1 MLCHLHISNFAIV
14 RALEIDWASGMST
27 ITGETGAG
35 KSIAIDALSLCFG
48 ERADASVVRPGADKA
63 DVVATFD
70 ISKLSAAKDWLQ
82 QQDLLMGNE
91 CIVRRVVSAEGRS
104 RGYINGVQVPAQ
116 QLKLLGQYLLA
127 IHGQHA
133 HQLLQK
139 ADYQR
144 QLVDAFTAQPELLQ
158 QTKQS
163 YRYWQ
168 QLQQEYAELQQSQQQ
183 RDAQRQ
189 LLEYQVAELDQF
201 APQAEEFSQLE
212 TEHSRL
218 SHGNTLL
225 SQSQQCLQ
233 QLYDGDEQTIYRAL
247 SQVSQQVEQL
257 VQLDPAL
264 ADVQQMLNDALMQ
277 TEEASRELRRYADKV
292 ELDPERL
299 QWIDERLGLWLNLSR
314 KHQVSYE
321 GLPALHEQLSQQLAE
336 LTHCDSRLSELALGI
351 TQAEK
356 IYQAAAANLTAA
368 RTQAAAELGALI
380 SANMH
385 ELSMANAR
393 FAINIQSQSLAQA
406 SANGLDMVS
415 FDVSTNPGQPL
426 QALSKVASG
435 GELSRIS
442 LAIQVILA
450 DKITTPTLIF
460 DEVDVGISGPVA
472 AGVGRL
478 LRQLGQSTQIICVT
492 HLPQVASQGH
502 QQLFVE
508 KYTDGQAT
516 ETRMRQLTDE
526 ERIQEIARLLA
537 GENISANALANARE
551 LLCAPIP
558 KQSQDT
564 EFSVS

>member
-14 RALEIDWASGMST
+14 RALEIDWAGGMST

-35 KSIAIDALSLCFG
+35 KSIAIDALALCLG
-48 ERADASVVRPGADKA
+48 ERADAAVVRPGADKA
-63 DVVATFD
+63 DIVATFD
-70 ISKLSAAKDWLQ
+70 ISALPAARDFLQ

-91 CIVRRVVSAEGRS
+91 CIVRRVVSNEGRS

-116 QLKLLGQYLLA
+116 QLKQLGQYLLS

-133 HQLLQK
+133 HQLLLK

-144 QLVDAFTAQPELLQ
+144 QLLDAYVANSELQ
-158 QTKQS
+158 QQCRQS

-168 QLQQEYAELQQSQQQ
+168 QLQQEHQALQHSQQQ

-201 APQAEEFSQLE
+201 APQADEFSGLE
-212 TEHSRL
+212 AEHSRL
-218 SHGNTLL
+218 THGNTLL

-233 QLYDGDEQTIYRAL
+233 QLYDDDEQSIYRAL
-247 SQVSQQVEQL
+247 SQVSYQLEQL
-257 VQLDPAL
+257 QALDPAL
-264 ADVQQMLNDALMQ
+264 AGVQQMLSDALLQ

-299 QWIDERLGLWLNLSR
+299 AEVDERLAQWLNLAR
-314 KHQVSYE
+314 KHQI
-321 GLPALHEQLSQQLAE
+321 ANEQLAERHQQLAAELAE
-336 LTHCDSRLSELALGI
+336 LTGSEQRLTELELAI
-351 TQAEK
+351 QQASRQ
-356 IYQAAAANLTAA
+356 YQQAAAALTAA
-368 RTQAAAELGALI
+368 RQQAASELSELI
-380 SANMH
+380 SKNMH

-393 FAINIQSQSLAQA
+393 FAITVSTLPLEQA
-406 SANGLDMVS
+406 STNGLDLIS
-415 FDVSTNPGQPL
+415 FEVSTNPGQPL

-442 LAIQVILA
+442 LAVQVILA
-450 DKITTPTLIF
+450 DKVTTPTLIF

-508 KYTDGQAT
+508 KYTDGIAT
-516 ETRMRQLTDE
+516 ETRMRQLSDD

-551 LLCAPIP
+551 LLCTPA
-558 KQSQDT
+558 
-564 EFSVS
+564 V

>member
-1 MLCHLHISNFAIV
+1 MLSHLHISNFAIV
-14 RALEIDWASGMST
+14 RALEIDWAAGMST

-35 KSIAIDALSLCFG
+35 KSIAIDALALCLG
-48 ERADASVVRPGADKA
+48 ERADASVVRPGAEKA
-63 DVVATFD
+63 DIVATFD
-70 ISKLSAAKDWLQ
+70 ISKLNTAKDWLQ

-116 QLKLLGQYLLA
+116 QLKQLGQYLLA

-139 ADYQR
+139 TDYQR
-144 QLVDAFTAQPELLQ
+144 QLLDAYTAKPELLL

-163 YRYWQ
+163 YRDWQ
-168 QLQQEYAELQQSQQQ
+168 QLQREYGELQQSQQQ

-201 APQAEEFSQLE
+201 APQVDEFQQLE
-212 TEHSRL
+212 VEHSRL

-225 SQSQQCLQ
+225 MQSQACLL
-233 QLYDGDEQTIYRAL
+233 QLYDGEDHTIYRAL
-247 SQVSQQVEQL
+247 SQVSQQLEHL
-257 VQLDPAL
+257 VCLDPAL
-264 ADVQQMLNDALMQ
+264 KDVQQMLNDALMQ

-299 QWIDERLGLWLNLSR
+299 QWIDERLGLWLNLAR

-321 GLPALHEQLSQQLAE
+321 ELPNLHAQLAQQLAQ
-336 LTHCDSRLSELALGI
+336 LTDSDSRLNELQLAI

-356 IYQAAAANLTAA
+356 AYQTAATNLTDA
-368 RTQAAAELGALI
+368 RKQAAAELSSLI
-380 SANMH
+380 AHNMH

-393 FAINIQSQSLAQA
+393 FAINVQSQALEF
-406 SANGLDMVS
+406 ANAHGLDLVS
-415 FDVSTNPGQPL
+415 FEVSTNPGQPL

-516 ETRMRQLTDE
+516 ETRMRHLQDE

-551 LLCAPIP
+551 LLCSPI
-558 KQSQDT
+558 
-564 EFSVS
+564 V

>member
-14 RALEIDWASGMST
+14 RALEIDWHSGMST

-35 KSIAIDALSLCFG
+35 KSIAIDALSLCLG

-63 DVVATFD
+63 DIVASFD
-70 ISKLSAAKDWLQ
+70 ISKLSAAQQWLAE
-82 QQDLLMGNE
+82 QDLAMGHE
-91 CIVRRVVSAEGRS
+91 CIVRRVVSNEGRS

-116 QLKLLGQYLLA
+116 QLKALGQHLLS

-133 HQLLQK
+133 HQQLLK
-139 ADYQR
+139 NDYQR
-144 QLVDAFTAQPELLQ
+144 QLLDAFAANSSLLEA
-158 QTKQS
+158 TRS
-163 YRYWQ
+163 SWRHWQ
-168 QLQQEYAELQQSQQQ
+168 QLQREYAQLQQSQQQ

-201 APQAEEFSQLE
+201 APLQDEYPQLE
-212 TEHSRL
+212 AEHSRL

-233 QLYDGDEQTIYRAL
+233 LLYDDEQQNIYQAL
-247 SQVSQQVEQL
+247 SIAAGQLEQL
-257 VQLDPAL
+257 CSLDPAL
-264 ADVQQMLNDALMQ
+264 NNISQMLQDALVQ

-299 QWIDERLGLWLNLSR
+299 AQIDERLSQWLNLSR

-321 GLPALHEQLSQQLAE
+321 ELPALHQQLSEQLAALTGDDKRLLQLEADINGAQQHYLKQAEALSQQ
-336 LTHCDSRLSELALGI
+336 R
-351 TQAEK
+351 Q
-356 IYQAAAANLTAA
+356 QAAAL
-368 RTQAAAELGALI
+368 LSDKI
-380 SANMH
+380 SRSMH

-393 FAINIQSQSLAQA
+393 FAIVVNPLDVSHGSAQ
-406 SANGLDMVS
+406 GIDQID
-415 FDVSTNPGQPL
+415 FQVSTNPGQPL

-478 LRQLGQSTQIICVT
+478 LRQLGETTQIICVT

-508 KYTDGQAT
+508 KYTDGLAT
-516 ETRMRQLTDE
+516 ETRMRELNAD
-526 ERIQEIARLLA
+526 ERISEIARLLA
-537 GENISANALANARE
+537 GENISASALANARE
-551 LLCAPIP
+551 LLCAPL
-558 KQSQDT
+558 
-564 EFSVS
+564 V

>member
-35 KSIAIDALSLCFG
+35 KSIAIDALSLCLG

-63 DVVATFD
+63 DIVASFD
-70 ISKLSAAKDWLQ
+70 ISKLKAAQQWLTE
-82 QQDLLMGNE
+82 QDLAMGHE
-91 CIVRRVVSAEGRS
+91 CIVRRVVNSEGRS

-116 QLKLLGQYLLA
+116 QLKALGQHLLS

-133 HQLLQK
+133 HQQLLK
-139 ADYQR
+139 NDYQR
-144 QLVDAFTAQPELLQ
+144 QLLDAFSANSVTLDA
-158 QTKQS
+158 T
-163 YRYWQ
+163 RHAWRNWQ
-168 QLQQEYAELQQSQQQ
+168 QLQREYSELQQSQQQ

-189 LLEYQVAELDQF
+189 LLEYQVAELDNF
-201 APQAEEFSQLE
+201 APQENEYPELE
-212 TEHSRL
+212 AEHSRL

-233 QLYDGDEQTIYRAL
+233 LLYDDEQQNIYQAL
-247 SQVSQQVEQL
+247 SVATAQLEQL
-257 VQLDPAL
+257 ATLDPAL
-264 ADVQQMLNDALMQ
+264 NNIAQMLNDALVQ

-299 QWIDERLGLWLNLSR
+299 AQVDERLGLWLNLSR
-314 KHQVSYE
+314 KHQVAHE
-321 GLPALHEQLSQQLAE
+321 ALPALHQQLAAQLATLTGNDKRLVQLAADIEQAELNYMAQAEQLSEQ
-336 LTHCDSRLSELALGI
+336 RR
-351 TQAEK
+351 
-356 IYQAAAANLTAA
+356 QAAS
-368 RTQAAAELGALI
+368 AL
-380 SANMH
+380 SSQVSKSMH

-393 FAINIQSQSLAQA
+393 FEIQLTTMAAGQA
-406 SANGLDMVS
+406 SANGIDAVE
-415 FDVSTNPGQPL
+415 FQVSTNPGQPL
-426 QALSKVASG
+426 QAMHKVASG

-450 DKITTPTLIF
+450 DKVTTPTLIF

-478 LRQLGQSTQIICVT
+478 LRQLGESTQIICVT

-508 KYTDGQAT
+508 KYTDGIAT
-516 ETRMRQLTDE
+516 ETRMRTLADE
-526 ERIQEIARLLA
+526 ERISEIARLLA
-537 GENISANALANARE
+537 GENISASALANARE
-551 LLCAPIP
+551 LLCAPA
-558 KQSQDT
+558 
-564 EFSVS
+564 V

>member
-14 RALEIDWASGMST
+14 RALEIDWAGGMTT

-35 KSIAIDALSLCFG
+35 KSIAIDALALCLG
-48 ERADASVVRPGADKA
+48 ERADAAVVRPGVDKA
-63 DVVATFD
+63 DIVATFD
-70 ISKLSAAKDWLQ
+70 ISALPAARDFLQ

-91 CIVRRVVSAEGRS
+91 CIIRRVVSSEGRS

-116 QLKLLGQYLLA
+116 QLKQLGQYLLS

-133 HQLLQK
+133 HQLLLK

-144 QLVDAFTAQPELLQ
+144 QLLDAYVANSGLQ
-158 QTKQS
+158 QQCRQS

-168 QLQQEYAELQQSQQQ
+168 QLQQEHQALRHSQQQ

-201 APQAEEFSQLE
+201 APQLDEFSELE
-212 TEHSRL
+212 AEHSRL
-218 SHGNTLL
+218 THGNTLL

-233 QLYDGDEQTIYRAL
+233 QLYDDDEQSIYRAL
-247 SQVSQQVEQL
+247 SRVSYQLEQL
-257 VQLDPAL
+257 QALDPAL
-264 ADVQQMLNDALMQ
+264 TGVQQMLSDALLQ

-299 QWIDERLGLWLNLSR
+299 AEVDERLAQWLNLAR
-314 KHQVSYE
+314 KHQI
-321 GLPALHEQLSQQLAE
+321 ANDQLAERHQQLAAELAE
-336 LTHCDSRLSELALGI
+336 LTGSEQRLTELELAI
-351 TQAEK
+351 QQASRQFQ
-356 IYQAAAANLTAA
+356 QAAAVLTAA
-368 RTQAAAELGALI
+368 RQQAAAELSELI
-380 SANMH
+380 SKNMH
-385 ELSMANAR
+385 ELSMTNAS
-393 FAINIQSQSLAQA
+393 FVINVSTLPLEQA
-406 SANGLDMVS
+406 SANGLDLVS
-415 FDVSTNPGQPL
+415 FEVSTNPGQPL

-442 LAIQVILA
+442 LAVQVILA
-450 DKITTPTLIF
+450 DKVTTPTLIF

-502 QQLFVE
+502 QQMFVE
-508 KYTDGQAT
+508 KYTDGIAT
-516 ETRMRQLTDE
+516 ETRMRQLTDD
-526 ERIQEIARLLA
+526 ERINEIARLLA

-551 LLCAPIP
+551 LLCAPII
-558 KQSQDT
+558 
-564 EFSVS
+564 

>member
-14 RALEIDWASGMST
+14 RALEIDWHSGMST

-35 KSIAIDALSLCFG
+35 KSIAIDALSLCLG

-63 DVVATFD
+63 DIVASFD
-70 ISKLSAAKDWLQ
+70 ISKLSAAQQWLAE
-82 QQDLLMGNE
+82 QDLAMGHE
-91 CIVRRVVSAEGRS
+91 CIVRRVVSNEGRS

-116 QLKLLGQYLLA
+116 QLKALGQHLLS

-133 HQLLQK
+133 HQQLLK
-139 ADYQR
+139 NDYQR
-144 QLVDAFTAQPELLQ
+144 QLLDAFAANSSLLE
-158 QTKQS
+158 TTRS
-163 YRYWQ
+163 SWRHWQ
-168 QLQQEYAELQQSQQQ
+168 QLQREYAQLQQSQQQ

-201 APQAEEFSQLE
+201 APLQDEYPQLE
-212 TEHSRL
+212 AEHSRL
-218 SHGNTLL
+218 SHGNTLS

-233 QLYDGDEQTIYRAL
+233 LLYDDEQQNIYQAL
-247 SQVSQQVEQL
+247 CVAAGQLEQL
-257 VQLDPAL
+257 CSLDPAL
-264 ADVQQMLNDALMQ
+264 TNISQMLQDALVQ

-299 QWIDERLGLWLNLSR
+299 AQIDERLSQWLNLSR
-314 KHQVSYE
+314 KHQVSYAD
-321 GLPALHEQLSQQLAE
+321 LPALHQHLSEQLAALTGDDKRLLQLEADISTAQQHYLQQAQALSQQ
-336 LTHCDSRLSELALGI
+336 R
-351 TQAEK
+351 Q
-356 IYQAAAANLTAA
+356 QAAAL
-368 RTQAAAELGALI
+368 LSDKI
-380 SANMH
+380 SRSMH

-393 FAINIQSQSLAQA
+393 FAILVTPLDVSQGSAQ
-406 SANGLDMVS
+406 GIDQID
-415 FDVSTNPGQPL
+415 FQVSTNPGQPL

-478 LRQLGQSTQIICVT
+478 LRQLGETTQIICVT

-508 KYTDGQAT
+508 KYTDGLAT
-516 ETRMRQLTDE
+516 ETRMRELNAD
-526 ERIQEIARLLA
+526 ERISEIARLLA
-537 GENISANALANARE
+537 GENISASALANARE
-551 LLCAPIP
+551 LLCAPL
-558 KQSQDT
+558 
-564 EFSVS
+564 V

>member
-14 RALEIDWASGMST
+14 RALEIDWATGMST

-35 KSIAIDALSLCFG
+35 KSIAIDALSLCLG
-48 ERADASVVRPGADKA
+48 ERADATVVRPGAEKA

-70 ISKLSAAKDWLQ
+70 ISKLTAAKDWLQ

-139 ADYQR
+139 AEYQR
-144 QLVDAFTAQPELLQ
+144 QLLDAFTAKPDLLQ

-168 QLQQEYAELQQSQQQ
+168 QLQQECTELKQSQQQ

-201 APQAEEFSQLE
+201 APQTDEFAQLE

-233 QLYDGDEQTIYRAL
+233 QLYDGDDQTIYRAL
-247 SQVSQQVEQL
+247 SQVSQQLEQL

-277 TEEASRELRRYADKV
+277 TDEASRELRRYADKV

-299 QWIDERLGLWLNLSR
+299 QFIDERLGIWLNLSR
-314 KHQVSYE
+314 KHQVSYDA
-321 GLPALHEQLSQQLAE
+321 LPALHEQLSQQLAE
-336 LTHCDSRLSELALGI
+336 LTHSDSRLNELELAI

-356 IYQAAAANLTAA
+356 VYQTAAANLTAA
-368 RTQAAAELGALI
+368 RTQAAAELSTLI
-380 SANMH
+380 SHNMH

-393 FAINIQSQSLAQA
+393 FAINIQNLPLAQA
-406 SANGLDMVS
+406 SAGGLDQVS

-426 QALSKVASG
+426 QPLSKVASG

-478 LRQLGQSTQIICVT
+478 LRQLGQTTQIICVT

-551 LLCAPIP
+551 LLCAPA
-558 KQSQDT
+558 
-564 EFSVS
+564 V

>member
-35 KSIAIDALSLCFG
+35 KSIAIDALALCLG
-48 ERADASVVRPGADKA
+48 ERADAAVVRPGADKA
-63 DVVATFD
+63 DIVATFD
-70 ISKLSAAKDWLQ
+70 IRQLPAAQEWLQ
-82 QQDLLMGNE
+82 QQDLLMGHE

-139 ADYQR
+139 NDYQR
-144 QLVDAFTAQPELLQ
+144 QLLDAFCSQSALLQ

-168 QLQQEYAELQQSQQQ
+168 QLQQEHRTLYQSQQQ

-201 APQAEEFSQLE
+201 SPAIDEFNQLE
-212 TEHSRL
+212 TEHNRL

-225 SQSQQCLQ
+225 SQSQLCLT
-233 QLYDGDEQTIYRAL
+233 QLYDGDEHTIYRAL

-257 VQLDPAL
+257 LQLDPAL
-264 ADVQQMLNDALMQ
+264 GDVHQMLADALMQ

-299 QWIDERLGLWLNLSR
+299 QFIDERLGQWLNLSR
-314 KHQVSYE
+314 KHHVNNE
-321 GLPALHEQLSQQLAE
+321 DLAALHLQLSQQLAE
-336 LTHCDSRLSELALGI
+336 LTGCDKRLTELELAI
-351 TQAEK
+351 TQAAK
-356 IYQAAAANLTAA
+356 VYQSAATGLSEA
-368 RTQAAAELGALI
+368 RALAAAELSERI
-380 SANMH
+380 SHNMH

-393 FAINIQSQSLAQA
+393 FAISVTPVPLEQA
-406 SANGLDMVS
+406 NANGLDHIS
-415 FDVSTNPGQPL
+415 FEVSTNPGQPL
-426 QALSKVASG
+426 QPLGKVASG

-516 ETRMRQLTDE
+516 ETRMRALSDE

-551 LLCAPIP
+551 LLCAP
-558 KQSQDT
+558 
-564 EFSVS
+564 SV

>member
-35 KSIAIDALSLCFG
+35 KSIAIDALALCLG
-48 ERADASVVRPGADKA
+48 ERADAAVVRPGADKA
-63 DVVATFD
+63 DIVATFD
-70 ISKLSAAKDWLQ
+70 ISALPAARDFLQ

-91 CIVRRVVSAEGRS
+91 CIVRRVVSNEGRS

-116 QLKLLGQYLLA
+116 QLKQLGQYLLS

-133 HQLLQK
+133 HQLLLK

-144 QLVDAFTAQPELLQ
+144 QLLDAYVANSELLQ
-158 QTKQS
+158 QCRQS

-168 QLQQEYAELQQSQQQ
+168 QLQQEHQTLQHSQQQ

-201 APQAEEFSQLE
+201 APQADEFSELE
-212 TEHSRL
+212 AEHSRL
-218 SHGNTLL
+218 THGNTLL

-233 QLYDGDEQTIYRAL
+233 QLYDDDEQSIYRAL
-247 SQVSQQVEQL
+247 SHVSYQLEQL
-257 VQLDPAL
+257 QALDPAL
-264 ADVQQMLNDALMQ
+264 AGVQQMLSDALLQ

-299 QWIDERLGLWLNLSR
+299 AEVDERLAQWLNLAR
-314 KHQVSYE
+314 KHQI
-321 GLPALHEQLSQQLAE
+321 ANEQLAERHQQLAAELAE
-336 LTHCDSRLSELALGI
+336 LTGSEQRLTELELAI
-351 TQAEK
+351 QQASRQ
-356 IYQAAAANLTAA
+356 YQQAAAVLTAA
-368 RTQAAAELGALI
+368 RQQAASELSELI
-380 SANMH
+380 SKNMH

-393 FAINIQSQSLAQA
+393 FAINVSTLPLEQA
-406 SANGLDMVS
+406 SANGLDLIS
-415 FDVSTNPGQPL
+415 FEVSTNPGQPL

-442 LAIQVILA
+442 LAVQVILA
-450 DKITTPTLIF
+450 DKVTTPTLIF

-508 KYTDGQAT
+508 KYTDGIAT
-516 ETRMRQLTDE
+516 ETRMRQLSDD

-551 LLCAPIP
+551 LLCTP
-558 KQSQDT
+558 T
-564 EFSVS
+564 V

>member
-14 RALEIDWASGMST
+14 RALEIDWATGMST

-35 KSIAIDALSLCFG
+35 KSIAIDALSLCLG
-48 ERADASVVRPGADKA
+48 ERADATVVRPGADKA

-70 ISKLSAAKDWLQ
+70 ISKLTAAKDWLQ

-91 CIVRRVVSAEGRS
+91 CIVRRVISAEGRS

-139 ADYQR
+139 AEYQR
-144 QLVDAFTAQPELLQ
+144 QLLDAFTAKPDLLQ

-168 QLQQEYAELQQSQQQ
+168 QLQQEFTELKQSQQQ

-201 APQAEEFSQLE
+201 APQTDEFAQLE

-233 QLYDGDEQTIYRAL
+233 QLYDGDDQTIYRAL
-247 SQVSQQVEQL
+247 SQVSQQLEQL

-277 TEEASRELRRYADKV
+277 TDEASRELRRYADKV

-299 QWIDERLGLWLNLSR
+299 QFIDERLGIWLNLSR
-314 KHQVSYE
+314 KHQVSYDA
-321 GLPALHEQLSQQLAE
+321 LPALHEQLSQQLAE
-336 LTHCDSRLSELALGI
+336 LTHSDSRLNELELAI

-356 IYQAAAANLTAA
+356 VYQTAAASLTAA
-368 RTQAAAELGALI
+368 RTQAAAELSALI
-380 SANMH
+380 SHNMH

-393 FAINIQSQSLAQA
+393 FAINIQNLPLAQA
-406 SANGLDMVS
+406 SAGGLDQVS

-478 LRQLGQSTQIICVT
+478 LRQLGQNTQIICVT

-551 LLCAPIP
+551 LLCAPA
-558 KQSQDT
+558 
-564 EFSVS
+564 V

>member
-35 KSIAIDALSLCFG
+35 KSIAIDALSLCLG

-63 DVVATFD
+63 DIVASFD
-70 ISKLSAAKDWLQ
+70 ISKLKAAQQWLTE
-82 QQDLLMGNE
+82 QDLAMGHE
-91 CIVRRVVSAEGRS
+91 CIVRRVVNSEGRS

-116 QLKLLGQYLLA
+116 QLKALGQHLLS

-133 HQLLQK
+133 HQQLLK
-139 ADYQR
+139 SDYQR
-144 QLVDAFTAQPELLQ
+144 QLLDAFAANSATLDA
-158 QTKQS
+158 T
-163 YRYWQ
+163 RHAWRNWQ
-168 QLQQEYAELQQSQQQ
+168 QLQREYSELQQSQQQ

-189 LLEYQVAELDQF
+189 LLEYQVAELDNF
-201 APQAEEFSQLE
+201 APQENEYPELE
-212 TEHSRL
+212 AEHSRL

-233 QLYDGDEQTIYRAL
+233 LLYDDEQQNIYQAL
-247 SQVSQQVEQL
+247 SVATAQLEQL
-257 VQLDPAL
+257 ATLDPAL
-264 ADVQQMLNDALMQ
+264 NNIAQMLNDALVQ

-299 QWIDERLGLWLNLSR
+299 AQVDERLGLWLNLSR
-314 KHQVSYE
+314 KHQVAHE
-321 GLPALHEQLSQQLAE
+321 TLPALHQQLAAQLATLTGNDKRLVQLTADIEQAELNYMAQAEQLSEQ
-336 LTHCDSRLSELALGI
+336 RR
-351 TQAEK
+351 
-356 IYQAAAANLTAA
+356 QAAS
-368 RTQAAAELGALI
+368 AL
-380 SANMH
+380 SSQVSKSMH

-393 FAINIQSQSLAQA
+393 FEIQLTTMAAGQA
-406 SANGLDMVS
+406 SANGIDAVE
-415 FDVSTNPGQPL
+415 FQVSTNPGQPL
-426 QALSKVASG
+426 QAMHKVASG

-450 DKITTPTLIF
+450 DKVTTPTLIF

-478 LRQLGQSTQIICVT
+478 LRQLGESTQIICVT

-508 KYTDGQAT
+508 KYTDGIAT
-516 ETRMRQLTDE
+516 ETRMRSLTDE
-526 ERIQEIARLLA
+526 ERISEIARLLA
-537 GENISANALANARE
+537 GENISASALANARE
-551 LLCAPIP
+551 LLCAPA
-558 KQSQDT
+558 
-564 EFSVS
+564 V

>member
-35 KSIAIDALSLCFG
+35 KSIAIDALALCLG
-48 ERADASVVRPGADKA
+48 ERADAAVVRPGADKA
-63 DVVATFD
+63 DIVATFD
-70 ISKLSAAKDWLQ
+70 ISALPAARDFLQ

-91 CIVRRVVSAEGRS
+91 CIVRRVVSNEGRS

-116 QLKLLGQYLLA
+116 QLKQLGQYLLS

-133 HQLLQK
+133 HQLLLK

-144 QLVDAFTAQPELLQ
+144 QLLDAYVANSELLQ
-158 QTKQS
+158 QCRQS

-168 QLQQEYAELQQSQQQ
+168 QLQQEHQTLQHSQQQ

-201 APQAEEFSQLE
+201 APQADEFSELE
-212 TEHSRL
+212 AEHSRL
-218 SHGNTLL
+218 THGNTLL

-233 QLYDGDEQTIYRAL
+233 QLYDDDEQSIYRAL
-247 SQVSQQVEQL
+247 SQVTYQLEQL
-257 VQLDPAL
+257 QALDPAL
-264 ADVQQMLNDALMQ
+264 AGVQQMLSEALLQ

-299 QWIDERLGLWLNLSR
+299 AEVDERLAQWLNLAR
-314 KHQVSYE
+314 KHQI
-321 GLPALHEQLSQQLAE
+321 ANEQLAERHQQLAADLAE
-336 LTHCDSRLSELALGI
+336 LTGSEQRLTELELAI
-351 TQAEK
+351 QQASRQ
-356 IYQAAAANLTAA
+356 YQQAAAVLTAA
-368 RTQAAAELGALI
+368 RQQAASELSELI
-380 SANMH
+380 SKNMH

-393 FAINIQSQSLAQA
+393 FAINVSTLPLEQA
-406 SANGLDMVS
+406 SANGLDLIS
-415 FDVSTNPGQPL
+415 FEVSTNPGQPL

-442 LAIQVILA
+442 LAVQVILA
-450 DKITTPTLIF
+450 DKVTTPTLIF

-502 QQLFVE
+502 QQMFVE
-508 KYTDGQAT
+508 KYTDGIAT
-516 ETRMRQLTDE
+516 ETRMRQLNDD

-551 LLCAPIP
+551 LLCTPA
-558 KQSQDT
+558 
-564 EFSVS
+564 V

>member
-14 RALEIDWASGMST
+14 RALEIDWAQGMST

-35 KSIAIDALSLCFG
+35 KSIAIDALSLCLG
-48 ERADASVVRPGADKA
+48 ERADAGVVRPGADKA
-63 DVVATFD
+63 DIVASFD
-70 ISKLSAAKDWLQ
+70 ISKLQAAQQWLAE
-82 QQDLLMGNE
+82 QDLAMGSE
-91 CIVRRVVSAEGRS
+91 CIVRRVVNSEGRS

-116 QLKLLGQYLLA
+116 QLKALGQHLLS

-133 HQLLQK
+133 HQQLLK
-139 ADYQR
+139 NDYQR
-144 QLVDAFTAQPELLQ
+144 QLLDAFAANNKLLDN
-158 QTKQS
+158 T
-163 YRYWQ
+163 RNAWRNWQ
-168 QLQQEYAELQQSQQQ
+168 QLQREYAELEQSQQQ

-189 LLEYQVAELDQF
+189 LLEYQVAELDTF
-201 APQAEEFSQLE
+201 APQDNEYPQLE

-233 QLYDGDEQTIYRAL
+233 MLYDDEQQNIYQAL
-247 SQVSQQVEQL
+247 SVAAAQVDELCS
-257 VQLDPAL
+257 LDPAL
-264 ADVQQMLNDALMQ
+264 QNISQMLQDALVQ

-299 QWIDERLGLWLNLSR
+299 ALVDERLGQWLNLAR
-314 KHQVSYE
+314 KHQVAFE
-321 GLPALHEQLSQQLAE
+321 DVPAQHQQLSAQLSALTGDDKRLVQLAA
-336 LTHCDSRLSELALGI
+336 DI
-351 TQAEK
+351 QQAEQD
-356 IYQAAAANLTAA
+356 YMAQAGALSSQ
-368 RTQAAAELGALI
+368 RQQAAELLSNKI
-380 SANMH
+380 SRSMH

-393 FAINIQSQSLAQA
+393 FDIVLKPLSTEQA
-406 SANGLDMVS
+406 SANGIDAIE
-415 FDVSTNPGQPL
+415 FQVSTNPGQPL
-426 QALSKVASG
+426 QALHKVASG

-478 LRQLGQSTQIICVT
+478 LRQLGESTQIICVT

-508 KYTDGQAT
+508 KYTDGLAT
-516 ETRMRQLTDE
+516 ETRMRQLGDE
-526 ERIQEIARLLA
+526 ERISEIARLLA
-537 GENISANALANARE
+537 GENISASALANARE
-551 LLCAPIP
+551 LLCAPA
-558 KQSQDT
+558 
-564 EFSVS
+564 V

>member
-35 KSIAIDALSLCFG
+35 KSIAIDALSLCLG

-63 DVVATFD
+63 DIVASFD
-70 ISKLSAAKDWLQ
+70 ISKLKAAQQWLTE
-82 QQDLLMGNE
+82 QDLAMGHE
-91 CIVRRVVSAEGRS
+91 CIVRRVVNSEGRS

-116 QLKLLGQYLLA
+116 QLKALGQHLLS

-133 HQLLQK
+133 HQQLLK
-139 ADYQR
+139 SDYQR
-144 QLVDAFTAQPELLQ
+144 QLLDAFAANSATLDA
-158 QTKQS
+158 T
-163 YRYWQ
+163 RHAWRNWQ
-168 QLQQEYAELQQSQQQ
+168 QLQREYSELQQSQQQ

-189 LLEYQVAELDQF
+189 LLEYQVAELDNF
-201 APQAEEFSQLE
+201 APQENEYPDLE
-212 TEHSRL
+212 AEHSRL

-233 QLYDGDEQTIYRAL
+233 LLYDDEQQNIYQAL
-247 SQVSQQVEQL
+247 SVATAQLEQL
-257 VQLDPAL
+257 ATLDPAL
-264 ADVQQMLNDALMQ
+264 NNIAQMLNDALVQ

-299 QWIDERLGLWLNLSR
+299 AQVDERLGLWLNLSR
-314 KHQVSYE
+314 KHQVAHE
-321 GLPALHEQLSQQLAE
+321 ALPALHQQLAAQLATLTGNDKRLVQLAADIEQAELNYMTQAEQLSEQ
-336 LTHCDSRLSELALGI
+336 RR
-351 TQAEK
+351 
-356 IYQAAAANLTAA
+356 QAAS
-368 RTQAAAELGALI
+368 AL
-380 SANMH
+380 SRQVSKSMH

-393 FAINIQSQSLAQA
+393 FEIQLTTMATGQA
-406 SANGLDMVS
+406 SASGIDAVE
-415 FDVSTNPGQPL
+415 FQVSTNPGQPL
-426 QALSKVASG
+426 QAMHKVASG

-450 DKITTPTLIF
+450 DKVTTPTLIF

-478 LRQLGQSTQIICVT
+478 LRQLGESTQIICVT

-508 KYTDGQAT
+508 KYTDGIAT
-516 ETRMRQLTDE
+516 ETRMRMLADE
-526 ERIQEIARLLA
+526 ERISEIARLLA
-537 GENISANALANARE
+537 GENISASALANARE
-551 LLCAPIP
+551 LLCAPA
-558 KQSQDT
+558 
-564 EFSVS
+564 V

>member
-14 RALEIDWASGMST
+14 RALEIDWSAGMST

-35 KSIAIDALSLCFG
+35 KSIAIDALSLCLG
-48 ERADASVVRPGADKA
+48 ERADASAVRPGADKA
-63 DVVATFD
+63 DIVASFD
-70 ISKLSAAKDWLQ
+70 ITKLKAAQQWLNE
-82 QQDLLMGNE
+82 QDLAMGHE
-91 CIVRRVVSAEGRS
+91 CIVRRVVSSEGRS

-116 QLKLLGQYLLA
+116 QLKALGQHLLS

-133 HQLLQK
+133 HQLLLK
-139 ADYQR
+139 SDYQR
-144 QLVDAFTAQPELLQ
+144 QLLDAFANNSTTLEATRSAWRQWQKLQ
-158 QTKQS
+158 
-163 YRYWQ
+163 R
-168 QLQQEYAELQQSQQQ
+168 EYAELQQSQQQ

-189 LLEYQVAELDQF
+189 LLEYQVAELDNF
-201 APQAEEFSQLE
+201 APLEHEYAELE
-212 TEHSRL
+212 AEHNRL

-233 QLYDGDEQTIYRAL
+233 LMYDDEQQNIYQAL
-247 SQVSQQVEQL
+247 SMAAAQMEQL
-257 VQLDPAL
+257 SALDTAL
-264 ADVQQMLNDALMQ
+264 NNVTQMLNDALVQ

-299 QWIDERLGLWLNLSR
+299 AEVDERLSQWLNLAR
-314 KHQVSYE
+314 KHQVANESLFE
-321 GLPALHEQLSQQLAE
+321 QHQQLSAQLAL
-336 LTHCDSRLSELALGI
+336 LTGDDQRLLQLSAAI
-351 TQAEK
+351 SDAEQR
-356 IYQAAAANLTAA
+356 YLAAATELSAQ
-368 RTQAAAELGALI
+368 RQQAAELLSRKI
-380 SANMH
+380 SSSMH

-393 FAINIQSQSLAQA
+393 FNISVQADGNAQA
-406 SANGLDMVS
+406 NANGIDIIE
-415 FDVSTNPGQPL
+415 FQVSTNPGQPL
-426 QALSKVASG
+426 QALHKVASG

-478 LRQLGQSTQIICVT
+478 LRQLGETTQIICVT

-516 ETRMRQLTDE
+516 ETRMRQLSDE
-526 ERIQEIARLLA
+526 DRISEIARLLA
-537 GENISANALANARE
+537 GENISASALANARE
-551 LLCAPIP
+551 LLCAPA
-558 KQSQDT
+558 
-564 EFSVS
+564 V

>member
-14 RALEIDWASGMST
+14 RALEIDWATGMST

-35 KSIAIDALSLCFG
+35 KSIAIDALSLCLG
-48 ERADASVVRPGADKA
+48 ERADATVVRPGADKA

-70 ISKLSAAKDWLQ
+70 ISKLTAAKDWLQ

-116 QLKLLGQYLLA
+116 QLKLLGQHLLA

-144 QLVDAFTAQPELLQ
+144 QLLDAFTAKPDLLQ

-168 QLQQEYAELQQSQQQ
+168 QLQQECTELKQSQQQ

-201 APQAEEFSQLE
+201 APQTDEFAQLE
-212 TEHSRL
+212 TEHNRL

-233 QLYDGDEQTIYRAL
+233 QLYDGDDQTIYRAL
-247 SQVSQQVEQL
+247 SQVSQQLEQL

-277 TEEASRELRRYADKV
+277 TDEASRELRRYADKV

-299 QWIDERLGLWLNLSR
+299 QFIDERLGMWLNLSR
-314 KHQVSYE
+314 KHQVSYDA
-321 GLPALHEQLSQQLAE
+321 LPALHEQLSQQLAE
-336 LTHCDSRLSELALGI
+336 LTHSDSRLNELELAI

-356 IYQAAAANLTAA
+356 VYQTAAAHLTAA
-368 RTQAAAELGALI
+368 RTQAAAELSTLI
-380 SANMH
+380 SHNMH

-393 FAINIQSQSLAQA
+393 FAINVQNLPLAQA
-406 SANGLDMVS
+406 SAGGLDQVS

-426 QALSKVASG
+426 QPLSKVASG

-478 LRQLGQSTQIICVT
+478 LRQLGQTTQIICVT

-551 LLCAPIP
+551 LLCAPI
-558 KQSQDT
+558 
-564 EFSVS
+564 V

>member
-14 RALEIDWASGMST
+14 RALEIDWATGMST

-35 KSIAIDALSLCFG
+35 KSIAIDALSLCLG
-48 ERADASVVRPGADKA
+48 ERADAAVVRPGADKA

-70 ISKLSAAKDWLQ
+70 ISKLTAAKDWLQ

-116 QLKLLGQYLLA
+116 QLKLLGQHLLA

-144 QLVDAFTAQPELLQ
+144 QLLDAFTAKPDLLQ

-168 QLQQEYAELQQSQQQ
+168 QLQQECTELKQSQQQ

-201 APQAEEFSQLE
+201 APQTDEFAQLE
-212 TEHSRL
+212 AEHNRL

-233 QLYDGDEQTIYRAL
+233 QLYDGDDQTIYRAL
-247 SQVSQQVEQL
+247 SQVSQQLEQL

-277 TEEASRELRRYADKV
+277 TDEASRELRRYADKV

-299 QWIDERLGLWLNLSR
+299 QFIDERLGIWLNLSR
-314 KHQVSYE
+314 KHQVSYDA
-321 GLPALHEQLSQQLAE
+321 LPALHEQLSQQLAE
-336 LTHCDSRLSELALGI
+336 LTHSDSRLNELELAI

-356 IYQAAAANLTAA
+356 VYQIAAAHLTAA
-368 RTQAAAELGALI
+368 RTQAAAELSTLI
-380 SANMH
+380 SHNMH

-393 FAINIQSQSLAQA
+393 FAINVQNLPLAQA
-406 SANGLDMVS
+406 SAGGLDQVS

-426 QALSKVASG
+426 QPLSKVASG

-478 LRQLGQSTQIICVT
+478 LRQLGQTTQIICVT

-551 LLCAPIP
+551 LLCAPI
-558 KQSQDT
+558 
-564 EFSVS
+564 V

>member
-14 RALEIDWASGMST
+14 RALEIDWHSGMST

-35 KSIAIDALSLCFG
+35 KSIAIDALSLCLG
-48 ERADASVVRPGADKA
+48 ERADASVVRPSADKA
-63 DVVATFD
+63 DIVASFD
-70 ISKLSAAKDWLQ
+70 ISKLSAAQQWLAE
-82 QQDLLMGNE
+82 QDLAMGHE
-91 CIVRRVVSAEGRS
+91 CIVRRVVSNEGRS

-116 QLKLLGQYLLA
+116 QLKALGQHLLS

-133 HQLLQK
+133 HQQLLK
-139 ADYQR
+139 NDYQR
-144 QLVDAFTAQPELLQ
+144 QLLDAFAANSSLLDA
-158 QTKQS
+158 TRS
-163 YRYWQ
+163 SWRHWQ
-168 QLQQEYAELQQSQQQ
+168 QLQREYAQLQQSQQQ

-201 APQAEEFSQLE
+201 APLQDEYPQLE

-233 QLYDGDEQTIYRAL
+233 LLYDDEQQNVYQAL
-247 SQVSQQVEQL
+247 SVAAGQLEQL
-257 VQLDPAL
+257 SSLDPAL
-264 ADVQQMLNDALMQ
+264 TNISQMLQDALVQ
-277 TEEASRELRRYADKV
+277 TEEASRELRRYTDKV

-299 QWIDERLGLWLNLSR
+299 AQIDERLSQWLNLSR

-321 GLPALHEQLSQQLAE
+321 DLPALHQQLSAQLAALTGDDKRLLQLEADIASAQQHYLQQAAELSQQRQHAATL
-336 LTHCDSRLSELALGI
+336 LSE
-351 TQAEK
+351 K
-356 IYQAAAANLTAA
+356 IS
-368 RTQAAAELGALI
+368 R
-380 SANMH
+380 SMH

-393 FAINIQSQSLAQA
+393 FAIVVTPLDVSQGSAQ
-406 SANGLDMVS
+406 GIDQID
-415 FDVSTNPGQPL
+415 FQVSTNPGQPL

-478 LRQLGQSTQIICVT
+478 LRQLGETTQIICVT

-508 KYTDGQAT
+508 KYTDGLAT
-516 ETRMRQLTDE
+516 ETRMRELNAD
-526 ERIQEIARLLA
+526 ERISEIARLLA
-537 GENISANALANARE
+537 GENISASALANARE
-551 LLCAPIP
+551 LLCAPL
-558 KQSQDT
+558 
-564 EFSVS
+564 V